1 MIMLEWIDISVPVTA
16 GMARWPGDPEI
27 QIQRIAS
34 IGPESFCNL
43 TAISMCAHTGTHM
56 DAPLH
61 FIEDGAAIETM
72 PLDAVIGPARVIE
85 IFDPEKITRPELE
98 RHALQR
104 GERILIKTANSARL
118 WNTNQ
123 FIEDFVYIAQDA
135 AAYMAE
141 TGIRTVGIDAYS
153 VGGLRNDLLETH
165 VTLLAAGIW
174 IVEGLM
180 LEDVSPGEY
189 EFICLPMKLI
199 GADGAPARAVLRR
212 K

>member
-1 MIMLEWIDISVPVTA
+1 MIMPQWIDISLPVTA

-27 QIQRIAS
+27 RVERLAS
-34 IGPESFCNL
+34 IGPDSFCNL

-61 FIEDGAAIETM
+61 FIDGGAAMESM

-85 IFDPEKITRPELE
+85 ISGPEKVARHELE
-98 RHALQR
+98 RHALRR
-104 GERILIKTANSARL
+104 GERILLKASNSTRL
-118 WNTNQ
+118 WKTGR

-135 AAYMAE
+135 ADYMAAA
-141 TGIRTVGIDAYS
+141 GIRTVGIDAYS
-153 VGGLRNDLLETH
+153 VGGFRHDLLETH
-165 VTLLAAGIW
+165 VSLLAAGIW

-180 LEDVSPGEY
+180 LEHVTPGEY

-212 K
+212 M